1 MPDRNPYL
9 IVGVDFGSSG
19 DEARHAF
26 AHAARRIRR
35 EGGAWDIEDLNWAL
49 HEIEAL
55 ERIERSVEK
64 IEIVTV
70 VREPNT
76 GMSADA
82 YDGLR
87 KQVIASASERS
98 AHLIQLAEL
107 DAAVRSGAGSADLAA
122 LAREWLGQASL
133 VAVDDPKV
141 DDAFELVGPDD
152 APGRHVLRPGYVDAL
167 TGRVVRAGLLE
178 RRD

>member
-1 MPDRNPYL
+1 MK
-9 IVGVDFGSSG
+9 
-19 DEARHAF
+19 
-26 AHAARRIRR
+26 RR
-35 EGGAWDIEDLNWAL
+35 ELVERLDSMERLLD
-49 HEIEAL
+49 
-55 ERIERSVEK
+55 RIERSVEK

-178 RRD
+178 RRDDDGEQGDQTATETSSEPAEAVDGVGASNRNGGAK